1 MSSSKAR
8 KQVHRGTIPGAPATA
23 PDLRGV
29 VAMALAEDIGPGDV
43 TSALIPRRAR
53 GEGVFLA
60 KGSGVVSGMKAAREV
75 FRQLAPRARFTILLD
90 DGSAFAPGDILARVE
105 GPYHLLLTGERTALN
120 FLQQLSGVATVTRRH
135 VEALGPGSRIG
146 VYDTRK
152 TVPLLRTLQKE
163 AVLHGGGRNHRM
175 GLFDMAMIKN
185 NHVDACGGVRG
196 AVDLLARDGFFAR
209 RPRLKL
215 CIEARND
222 AEAVDA
228 ALAGADIIMLDNMN
242 GAGIRRAVRVIGGAV
257 AGAGLPQPEIEV
269 SGGITPGALRR
280 MRDLPI
286 DRVSVGGLTHSAPA
300 VDISFR
306 IRPL

>member
-1 MSSSKAR
+1 MSSSKPPKPAGKR
-8 KQVHRGTIPGAPATA
+8 PGTAAPA
-23 PDLRGV
+23 LRSL
-29 VAMALAEDIGPGDV
+29 VAMALAEDVGTGDV
-43 TSALIPRRAR
+43 TSALILRKVR
-53 GEGVFLA
+53 GEGIFLA
-60 KGSGVVSGMKAAREV
+60 KGAGVVSGMAAACEV
-75 FRQLAPRARFTILLD
+75 FRQLAPRARFTVLLG
-90 DGSAFAPGDILARVE
+90 DGASFVPGDILARVE

-120 FLQQLSGVATVTRRH
+120 FLQQLSGVATLTRRH
-135 VEALGPGSRIG
+135 VEALGTGSRIG

-175 GLFDMAMIKN
+175 GLFDMALIKN

-215 CIEARND
+215 CVEARD
-222 AEAVDA
+222 DGEAVEA
-228 ALAGADIIMLDNMN
+228 ALAGADIVMLDNMN
-242 GAGIRRAVRVIGGAV
+242 AAGIRRAVRLIGAAV
-257 AGAGLPQPEIEV
+257 ARAGLPGPEIEV
-269 SGGITPGALRR
+269 SGGVTPETLRR